1 MANSANS
8 QENAELSFSR
18 YFQENFWT
26 MYSNYIIIIFIYNIR
41 RNSFMRTD
49 ILERKEEILKWIDEN
64 KSKAFISKEL
74 KCKQETLNRY
84 LIQMGIEYK
93 GNQSGKGMTKK
104 QNKWSLEEYL
114 QNSSDIQTNK
124 VKKKILDEGIK
135 GYKCESCELSTW
147 LNQPIPLELH
157 HIDGNRTNNR
167 IENYQ
172 LLCPN
177 CHAFTNSYR
186 GKNSRK

>member
-1 MANSANS
+1 
-8 QENAELSFSR
+8 
-18 YFQENFWT
+18 
-26 MYSNYIIIIFIYNIR
+26 
-41 RNSFMRTD
+41 MRTD
-49 ILERKEEILKWIDEN
+49 ILERKEEILEWIDEN
-64 KSKAFISKEL
+64 KSKAYISKEL
-74 KCKQETLNRY
+74 KCKQETLNKY

-93 GNQSGKGMTKK
+93 GNQSGKGMTKNYK
-104 QNKWSLEEYL
+104 NKWTLEEYL

-124 VKKKILDEGIK
+124 VKKKILEEGIK
-135 GYKCESCELSTW
+135 EHKCECCGLTTW

-157 HIDGNRTNNR
+157 HIDGDRTNNK

-177 CHAFTNSYR
+177 CHAFTDSYR

>member
-1 MANSANS
+1 
-8 QENAELSFSR
+8 
-18 YFQENFWT
+18 
-26 MYSNYIIIIFIYNIR
+26 
-41 RNSFMRTD
+41 MRTD
-49 ILERKEEILKWIDEN
+49 ILERKEEILEWINEN
-64 KSKAFISKEL
+64 KSKAYISKEL
-74 KCKQETLNRY
+74 KCKQETLNKY

-93 GNQSGKGMTKK
+93 GNQSGKGRTKNYK
-104 QNKWSLEEYL
+104 NKWTLEEYL

-124 VKKKILDEGIK
+124 VKKKILEEGIK
-135 GYKCESCELSTW
+135 EHKCECCGLTTW

-157 HIDGNRTNNR
+157 HIDGDRTNNK

-177 CHAFTNSYR
+177 CHAFTDSYR

>member
-1 MANSANS
+1 
-8 QENAELSFSR
+8 
-18 YFQENFWT
+18 
-26 MYSNYIIIIFIYNIR
+26 
-41 RNSFMRTD
+41 MRTD

-64 KSKAFISKEL
+64 KSKAYISKEL
-74 KCKQETLNRY
+74 KCKQETLNKY

-93 GNQSGKGMTKK
+93 GNQSGKGMTKNYK
-104 QNKWSLEEYL
+104 NKWTLEEYL

-124 VKKKILDEGIK
+124 VKKKILEEGIK
-135 GYKCESCELSTW
+135 EHKCECCGLTTW

-157 HIDGNRTNNR
+157 HIDGDRTNNK

-177 CHAFTNSYR
+177 CHAFTDSYR

>member
-1 MANSANS
+1 
-8 QENAELSFSR
+8 
-18 YFQENFWT
+18 
-26 MYSNYIIIIFIYNIR
+26 
-41 RNSFMRTD
+41 MRTD

-64 KSKAFISKEL
+64 KSKAYISKEL
-74 KCKQETLNRY
+74 KCKQETLNKY

-93 GNQSGKGMTKK
+93 GNQSGKGMTKNYK
-104 QNKWSLEEYL
+104 NKWTLEEYL

-124 VKKKILDEGIK
+124 VKKKILEEGIK
-135 GYKCESCELSTW
+135 EYKCECCGLTTW

-157 HIDGNRTNNR
+157 HIDGDRTNNK
-167 IENYQ
+167 IENYE

-177 CHAFTNSYR
+177 CHAFTDSYR

>member
-1 MANSANS
+1 
-8 QENAELSFSR
+8 
-18 YFQENFWT
+18 
-26 MYSNYIIIIFIYNIR
+26 
-41 RNSFMRTD
+41 MRTD

-64 KSKAFISKEL
+64 KSKAYISKEL
-74 KCKQETLNRY
+74 KCKQETLNKY

-93 GNQSGKGMTKK
+93 GNQSGKGMTKNYK
-104 QNKWSLEEYL
+104 NKWTLEEYL

-124 VKKKILDEGIK
+124 VKKKILEEGIK
-135 GYKCESCELSTW
+135 EHKCECCGLTTW

-157 HIDGNRTNNR
+157 HIDGDRTNNK

-177 CHAFTNSYR
+177 CHAFTDSYR
-186 GKNSRK
+186 EKNSRK